1 MWSGQSSQLS
11 VSVLIVY
18 SLTYVMIVP
27 SHVIVLML
35 IARAQHAL
43 VAAVILAEAVVNVCL
58 SIILTAAIG
67 PLGPALSTLIVVA
80 IDDNVIIPIIASRRL
95 DLPATVLVAAQL
107 GGIAAGIGLVAA
119 TRLIPIAGDVG
130 LAARGAMLAALV
142 LVCVV
147 IVLRPRA
154 AH

>member
-1 MWSGQSSQLS
+1 M
-11 VSVLIVY
+11 
-18 SLTYVMIVP
+18 
-27 SHVIVLML
+27 
-35 IARAQHAL
+35 
-43 VAAVILAEAVVNVCL
+43 
-58 SIILTAAIG
+58 
-67 PLGPALSTLIVVA
+67 VA

-95 DLPATVLVAAQL
+95 GLPATVLVGAQL

-119 TRLIPIAGDVG
+119 TRLFPIAGDVG

-147 IVLRPRA
+147 ILLRPRA